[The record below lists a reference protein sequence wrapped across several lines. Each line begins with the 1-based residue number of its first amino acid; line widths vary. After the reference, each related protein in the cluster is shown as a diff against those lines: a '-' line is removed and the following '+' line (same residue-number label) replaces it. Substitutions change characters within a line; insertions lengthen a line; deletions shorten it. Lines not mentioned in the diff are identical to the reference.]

1 MKRDEAM
8 LKEMIEFYGK
18 ENIPNPEQYPL
29 RFDFLTKSFE
39 FYKKMQAQA
48 EKNEQHAKT

>member
-18 ENIPNPEQYPL
+18 ENIPNPEHYPL
-29 RFDFLTKSFE
+29 RFEFLTKSFE
-39 FYKKMQAQA
+39 HYNKMQAIP
-48 EKNEQHAKT
+48 EKSEQHAKT